1 MAVKHASRTDAS
13 GERCNLA
20 GLSLRDLEYVVSVAD
35 LGNFMRAAERCHVTQ
50 PSLSVQIR
58 RVEER
63 LDTVIFERT
72 TRKIL
77 VTDHGALLVDQM
89 RSILVEGR
97 RLLDIASRPQRA
109 FGGTLRLSAIATLG
123 PYYFPR
129 VLSDIQ
135 KTFPDVMLELG
146 EGKTDDLVHALLRG
160 ELDVVLMSAPVTDTQ
175 VSCVAIFQEPFRLA
189 CRDDHPAT
197 TETGDLWASLKP
209 RERLLLEEGHCLREQ
224 ALAAC
229 DDVAPD
235 QRQGSS
241 LETLRYMVAA
251 GEGCTLM
258 PQLAT
263 TQVAGMRYLP
273 LPDDFART
281 IVLAWRKSDP
291 RSDDFRALA
300 RTLRSV
306 RHPLLVR

>member
-1 MAVKHASRTDAS
+1 MAVKHATRLDQS
-13 GERCNLA
+13 GERGNLA
-20 GLSLRDLEYVVSVAD
+20 GLSLRDLEYVVAVAE

-77 VTDHGALLVDQM
+77 VTEQGANLVEQM
-89 RSILVEGR
+89 RKVLVEGR
-97 RLLDIASRPQRA
+97 RLLDIALRPKRA

-123 PYYFPR
+123 PYYFPH
-129 VLSDIQ
+129 VLGDIQ
-135 KTFPDVMLELG
+135 KAFPYVSLELG

-160 ELDVVLMSAPVTDTQ
+160 DLDVVLMSAPVTDAQ
-175 VSCVAIFQEPFRLA
+175 VSCVAVFQEPFRLA

-197 TETGDLWASLKP
+197 SQTGDLWALLRP
-209 RERLLLEEGHCLREQ
+209 RERLLLEDGHCLREQ

-229 DDVAPD
+229 EDVAPD
-235 QRQGSS
+235 QRQGTS

-251 GEGCTLM
+251 GSG
-258 PQLAT
+258 
-263 TQVAGMRYLP
+263 R
-273 LPDDFART
+273 
-281 IVLAWRKSDP
+281 
-291 RSDDFRALA
+291 
-300 RTLRSV
+300 
-306 RHPLLVR
+306 

>member
-1 MAVKHASRTDAS
+1 MAVKHAALPETFADQ
-13 GERCNLA
+13 GNLA
-20 GLSLRDLEYVVSVAD
+20 GLSLRDLEYVVAVAD

-58 RVEER
+58 RVETR
-63 LDTVIFERT
+63 LGTVIFERT
-72 TRKIL
+72 TRRIL
-77 VTDHGALLVDQM
+77 VTEQGARLVEQI
-89 RSILVEGR
+89 RKVLVEGR
-97 RLLDIASRPQRA
+97 RLLDMALRPERA

-123 PYYFPR
+123 PYYFPH
-129 VLSDIQ
+129 VLGDIQ
-135 KTFPDVMLELG
+135 KAFPDVALELG

-197 TETGDLWASLKP
+197 TEKGDLWASLKP

-235 QRQGSS
+235 QRHGTS

-263 TQVAGMRYLP
+263 TQVQGMRYLP

-291 RSDDFRALA
+291 RADDFRALA
-300 RTLRSV
+300 RTLRAAK
-306 RHPLLVR
+306 HPRLS

>member
-1 MAVKHASRTDAS
+1 MAVKHAPRAEAVS
-13 GERCNLA
+13 ERDNLA
-20 GLSLRDLEYVVSVAD
+20 GLSLRDLEYVVAVAD

-77 VTDHGALLVDQM
+77 VTEQGSRLVDQM
-89 RSILVEGR
+89 RKVLVEGR
-97 RLLDIASRPQRA
+97 RLLDMALRPQHA

-123 PYYFPR
+123 PYYFPH
-129 VLSDIQ
+129 VLADLQ
-135 KTFPDVMLELG
+135 KAFPDVMLELG

-197 TETGDLWASLKP
+197 LGTGDLWASLKP
-209 RERLLLEEGHCLREQ
+209 RERLLLEEGHCLRDQ
-224 ALAAC
+224 ALAVC

-235 QRQGSS
+235 QRQGTS

-263 TQVAGMRYLP
+263 TQVQGMSYLP
-273 LPDDFART
+273 LPEDFART

-291 RSDDFRALA
+291 RADDFRALA
-300 RTLRSV
+300 RTLREV
-306 RHPLLVR
+306 KHPRLL

>member
-1 MAVKHASRTDAS
+1 MAVKDMPRIDPTSEQ
-13 GERCNLA
+13 GNLG
-20 GLSLRDLEYVVSVAD
+20 GLSLRDLEYVVAVAD

-58 RVEER
+58 RMESR
-63 LDTVIFERT
+63 LGTVIFERT

-77 VTDHGALLVDQM
+77 VTEQGARLVDQM
-89 RSILVEGR
+89 RKILVEGR
-97 RLLDIASRPQRA
+97 RLLDMALRPDRA

-123 PYYFPR
+123 PYYFPH
-129 VLSDIQ
+129 VLGDIQ
-135 KTFPDVMLELG
+135 KAFPEVSLELG
-146 EGKTDDLVHALLRG
+146 EGKTDDLVQALLRG

-189 CRDDHPAT
+189 CRDDHPAIH
-197 TETGDLWASLKP
+197 ETGDLWALLKP
-209 RERLLLEEGHCLREQ
+209 RERLLLEEGHCLRDQ

-235 QRQGSS
+235 QRQGTS

-263 TQVAGMRYLP
+263 TEVKGMRYLP

-291 RSDDFRALA
+291 RADDFRALA
-300 RTLRSV
+300 RTLRLAK
-306 RHPLLVR
+306 HPRLA

>member
-1 MAVKHASRTDAS
+1 MAVKQVPVTETVA
-13 GERCNLA
+13 ERGNLA
-20 GLSLRDLEYVVSVAD
+20 GLSLRDLEYVVAVAD
-35 LGNFMRAAERCHVTQ
+35 LGSFMRAAERCHVTQ

-77 VTDHGALLVDQM
+77 LTEQGAHLVDQM
-89 RSILVEGR
+89 RKVLVEGR
-97 RLLDIASRPQRA
+97 RLLDMALRPGQP
-109 FGGTLRLSAIATLG
+109 FGGSLRLSAIATLG
-123 PYYFPR
+123 PYYFPH
-129 VLSDIQ
+129 VLTSIRESR
-135 KTFPDVMLELG
+135 PHLSLELG
-146 EGKTDDLVHALLRG
+146 EGKTGDLVEALLRG
-160 ELDVVLMSAPVTDTQ
+160 DLDVVLMSAPVTNAQ
-175 VSCVAIFQEPFRLA
+175 VSCVALFEEPFRLA

-197 TETGDLWASLKP
+197 SGEGDLWASLRP

-229 DDVAPD
+229 NDVAPD
-235 QRQGSS
+235 QRQATS

-273 LPDDFART
+273 LPGDFART

-300 RTLRSV
+300 HVLRAMK
-306 RHPLLVR
+306 HPLLGS